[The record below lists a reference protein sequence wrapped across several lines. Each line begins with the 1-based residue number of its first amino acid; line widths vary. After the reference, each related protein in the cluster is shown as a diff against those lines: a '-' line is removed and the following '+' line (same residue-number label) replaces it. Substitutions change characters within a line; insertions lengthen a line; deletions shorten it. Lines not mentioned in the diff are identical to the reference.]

1 MPRKKTTS
9 RVLKKSELRLDN
21 IRSISPTLDVGNR
34 LTVETYAQLIAHL
47 QDLMSEYNTAL
58 AGIGKIQ
65 AAIAKAERTLGDFSE
80 HILMGVAIKYGKSS
94 DEYAMAGGV
103 RKFKN
108 LGQVRG
114 IQAGNGA

>member
-9 RVLKKSELRLDN
+9 RVLKKSELRLDDL
-21 IRSISPTLDVGNR
+21 RSISPTLDLGNG
-34 LTVETYAQLIAHL
+34 LTVEAYAEL

-65 AAIAKAERTLGDFSE
+65 ATIAKIERTLGDFSE

-94 DEYAMAGGV
+94 DEYAMAGGS

-114 IQAGNGA
+114 IQAESQA

>member
-1 MPRKKTTS
+1 MPRKKTSS
-9 RVLKKSELRLDN
+9 RVLEKAELRIDN
-21 IRSISPTLDVGNR
+21 LRSISPALDVGNG
-34 LTVETYAQLIAHL
+34 LTVEAYAELITDL

-58 AGIGKIQ
+58 AGIERIQ
-65 AAIAKAERTLGDFSE
+65 AAIAKTDRTLGDFSE
-80 HILMGVAIKYGKSS
+80 YILMGVAIKYGKSN
-94 DEYAMAGGV
+94 DEYVMAGGV